1 MEVTLSSQ
9 LLSLGISVLV
19 GLALAVVYDGFR
31 VTRILF
37 RTGKI
42 AMYVQDILYGIAAA
56 FATFLLALAVNYGE
70 IRFYIIGGE
79 LIGMTVYFLTLGRIT
94 VRIAKWVHRIC
105 VKIALWL
112 KIHVSEPIKRFY
124 EKKKVAIALK
134 NDKNK
139 KRKKNSERNIENP
152 LKPAPDI
159 VYNRI
164 KSFFI
169 GSGEELKGGI
179 PEDDTKL

>member
-1 MEVTLSSQ
+1 M
-9 LLSLGISVLV
+9 
-19 GLALAVVYDGFR
+19 
-31 VTRILF
+31 
-37 RTGKI
+37 
-42 AMYVQDILYGIAAA
+42 
-56 FATFLLALAVNYGE
+56 
-70 IRFYIIGGE
+70 
-79 LIGMTVYFLTLGRIT
+79 
-94 VRIAKWVHRIC
+94 RIAKWVHRIC

-169 GSGEELKGGI
+169 GCR
-179 PEDDTKL
+179 